1 MQKTAFKDMTMITV
15 GIIKPVVSKTKMN
28 LSFLACKIGII
39 IIISAV
45 QGCLLMLNLMKC
57 QGILAS
63 GK

>member
-28 LSFLACKIGII
+28 LSFLTCKIGII